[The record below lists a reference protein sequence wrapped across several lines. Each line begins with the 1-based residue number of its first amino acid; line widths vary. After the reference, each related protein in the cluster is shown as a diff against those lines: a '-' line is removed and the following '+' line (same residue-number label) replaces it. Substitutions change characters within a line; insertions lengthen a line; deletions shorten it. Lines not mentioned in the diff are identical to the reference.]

1 DGGGS
6 PDRRSGRPGVGAD
19 RATRGS
25 GLHADLDVA
34 DPEPETGA
42 EAGDRTGRRGAAFSA
57 GGADVRARS
66 VQSAAS
72 AGGPG
77 EPASHPSGAGRR
89 AVALPPGGSVPGGV
103 ARGRA
108 GGVTGPRVRG
118 AAWRENHALNL
129 GPEGVEAL
137 RAAAV

>member
-1 DGGGS
+1 
-6 PDRRSGRPGVGAD
+6 
-19 RATRGS
+19 
-25 GLHADLDVA
+25 
-34 DPEPETGA
+34 
-42 EAGDRTGRRGAAFSA
+42 AFSA

-137 RAAAV
+137 RAAAVRLKYERPRLVSLDLRGR